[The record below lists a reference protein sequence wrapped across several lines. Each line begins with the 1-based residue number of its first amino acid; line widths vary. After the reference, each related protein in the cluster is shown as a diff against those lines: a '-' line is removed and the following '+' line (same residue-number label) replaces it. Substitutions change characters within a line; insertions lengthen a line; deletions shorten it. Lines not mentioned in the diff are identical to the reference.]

1 MKKQIDINCDI
12 GEDANPIA
20 FSRLDQILP
29 FISSGNVAC
38 GFHAGS
44 PDLMRK
50 TMEKLLVHNVR
61 IGAHPSFNDRE
72 NFGRKELLIEPTII
86 YNEVLYQ
93 IAAAA
98 GVASAVGG
106 VLSHVKPH
114 GALYNMAAV
123 RSDYAGAVVN
133 AILDFDKNLKLY
145 GLAGS
150 TLLEYGR
157 ASGLVCASEV
167 FADRNYESD
176 GSLIS
181 RKKKNAIIVDEKSCV
196 EHILKIL
203 ENGYALTPLGR
214 MVYLEADTICLHGD
228 NVDAPLFAQKLHE
241 SLTNRGFEIGPPY
254 SKNEKNNQIQ

>member
-12 GEDANPIA
+12 GEDADPISLA
-20 FSRLDQILP
+20 RLDQILP
-29 FISSGNVAC
+29 FLSSGNVAC

-44 PDLMRK
+44 PYLMTK

-72 NFGRKELLIEPTII
+72 NFGRKELLIEPKII
-86 YNEVLYQ
+86 YHEVLYQ

-98 GVASAVGG
+98 ALASAAGG

-123 RSDYAGAVVN
+123 RSDYAGAVVS

-150 TLLEYGR
+150 TLLKYGR
-157 ASGLVCASEV
+157 ASGLLCASEV

-181 RKKKNAIIVDEKSCV
+181 RKKKDAIIVDEKSCV
-196 EHILKIL
+196 EQILKIL
-203 ENGYALTPLGR
+203 ENGYALTPLGAR
-214 MVYLEADTICLHGD
+214 VYLEADTICLHGD
-228 NVDAPLFAQKLHE
+228 NVNAPIFAQKLHE
-241 SLTNRGFEIGPPY
+241 SLTNQGFEIGPFGT
-254 SKNEKNNQIQ
+254 KNEKSNQI